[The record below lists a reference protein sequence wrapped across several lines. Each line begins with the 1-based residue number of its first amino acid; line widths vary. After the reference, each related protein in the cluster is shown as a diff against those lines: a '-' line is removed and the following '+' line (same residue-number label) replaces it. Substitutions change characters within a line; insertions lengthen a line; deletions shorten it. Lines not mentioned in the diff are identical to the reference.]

1 MCFSARYG
9 LLSNFSF
16 NANHT
21 KMSQYVHSVSNS
33 GVNLSTDIWY
43 PTDIIALPQRSNQFA
58 AGLSWSITKDILVT
72 NEVYYKW
79 INRIVN
85 SRDGVRLMM
94 MIKVEKSFL
103 EMEQVMVMNS
113 IKKKMEN
120 LLDG

>member
-1 MCFSARYG
+1 MVYFQIFRSMPITQKCLNTFIQF
-9 LLSNFSF
+9 L
-16 NANHT
+16 T
-21 KMSQYVHSVSNS
+21 P
-33 GVNLSTDIWY
+33 VNLSTEIWY

-58 AGLSWSITKDILVT
+58 VGLSWSITKDILVT